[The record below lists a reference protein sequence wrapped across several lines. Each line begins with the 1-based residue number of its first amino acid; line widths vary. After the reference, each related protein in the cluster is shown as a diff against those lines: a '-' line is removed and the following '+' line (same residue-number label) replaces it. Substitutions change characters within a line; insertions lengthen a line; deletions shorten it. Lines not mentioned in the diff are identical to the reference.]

1 MSKLLLKEKKT
12 RNNQKTIR
20 QVKFLKLYKETM
32 AEKGITSRKTLGE
45 LAREAG
51 YSEVMCKDPERITKS
66 KAIRPELEELRN
78 RLTDINS
85 RVLDH
90 ITDDK
95 LDKSNA
101 KDLAFSFDK
110 IQKHINIIQGDPTEN
125 INRRTISLDI
135 VALKQLNS

>member
-12 RNNQKTIR
+12 KNQGKTIK
-20 QVKFLKLYKETM
+20 QIKFLKIYKESL
-32 AEKGITSRKTLGE
+32 ADKGITSRNTLKE
-45 LAREAG
+45 IARQAG
-51 YSEVMCKDPERITKS
+51 YGEVMANAPERITKS

-78 RLTDINS
+78 KLTDINS

-90 ITDDK
+90 ITDAK

-110 IQKHINIIQGDPTEN
+110 LQKHINIIQGDPTEN
-125 INRRTISLDI
+125 INKRIISLDI
-135 VALKQLNS
+135 VALKQLSN